1 MKRYRHCIFTSCSIV
16 DASAYIH
23 HSLFLPSL
31 CNSSHPRGSVLT
43 TNVQTYVV
51 HTFYIY
57 HHVKNCLLACLCMA
71 IIDYIFGSSIRFEFG
86 LIAVTATTTIWTR
99 AFTRFVR
106 KHYYYEVVVYQT
118 DGIKQQRQQ
127 HQSNNRAG
135 TQNSNRKSTDR
146 ELTNSKQTRVDTIKL
161 FLWFDSSISIAYTWT
176 HINGFCSIPNNSR
189 TSLCEW
195 KGKLQTY
202 TLSLSFTVLYFFC
215 FYFRFDSIQWER
227 VCVLM
232 CIIGICENNSLFIF
246 ILFFSF
252 VLNRERRRAIFLRNC
267 KKKLSFVIDDESS
280 ISHSHIY
287 AI

>member
-16 DASAYIH
+16 DASAYIY

-31 CNSSHPRGSVLT
+31 WNSSHPRGSVRT

-71 IIDYIFGSSIRFEFG
+71 IIDYIFGSSIRFDFG
-86 LIAVTATTTIWTR
+86 LIAVTATTTFWTR

-146 ELTNSKQTRVDTIKL
+146 ELTNSKQTRMDTIKL

-189 TSLCEW
+189 TFLANE
-195 KGKLQTY
+195 KENFQPILF
-202 TLSLSFTVLYFFC
+202 LFLLLFC
-215 FYFRFDSIQWER
+215 ISSASTSDSIRFNER
-227 VCVLM
+227 EFVCWCVLLEFVK
-232 CIIGICENNSLFIF
+232 IILYLF
-246 ILFFSF
+246 LFFSF
-252 VLNRERRRAIFLRNC
+252 R
-267 KKKLSFVIDDESS
+267 SS
-280 ISHSHIY
+280 
-287 AI
+287 